1 MTATGRAA
9 TPAAGLAAAPAVG
22 LGPTHWPAVLA
33 AFAAGVAVAL
43 NIGKVPVALP
53 TLRRELGLSLV
64 EAGWVSS
71 MLTTVAVFLAAATG
85 MWVGRLGALRFVMAG
100 LVLTAVASL
109 AGLWPS
115 LGLAGLLVAR
125 FVEGLGFMMV
135 VVSAPALV
143 ASAAHPRDR
152 RFALSIWSAFMPAG
166 AALGMAAGPWLIPTF
181 GWRSLWLAVAIG
193 LLVAAAAVWT
203 WRRHFPGTQ
212 ASRAPQQSFLG
223 PVREVLARPL
233 PWLLAP
239 CFGLWAIQHFALI
252 VWMPTYLI
260 EQRALGA
267 VAAALWTAG
276 MVVVNVPGNL
286 LGGALSQ
293 RGLPRG
299 WQLAL
304 GHIGTGLGAL
314 LYTAE
319 GLPDGLRLLAAFWV
333 SFIGGLI
340 PSAVLSS
347 TSVLAR
353 DPQQTGTLQG
363 LYIQTTQF
371 GQFVGTPLIAATVA
385 AAGSWT
391 AGAMRVVLPAA
402 LLGLLLGALALR
414 AERRLA
420 PHAA

>member
-1 MTATGRAA
+1 MTAASRVA
-9 TPAAGLAAAPAVG
+9 TPAAGLA
-22 LGPTHWPAVLA
+22 PTHWPAVLA

-85 MWVGRLGALRFVMAG
+85 MWVGRLGALRLVMSG

-115 LGLAGLLVAR
+115 LGLTGLLVAR

-143 ASAAHPRDR
+143 ASAAQPGDR

-203 WRRHFPGTQ
+203 WRGHFPGTQ
-212 ASRAPQQSFLG
+212 ASRAPQSFLG
-223 PVREVLARPL
+223 PVREVLAKPL

-260 EQRALGA
+260 EQRSLSA

-304 GHIGTGLGAL
+304 GHLGTGLGAL
-314 LYTAE
+314 VYTAE
-319 GLPDGLRLLAAFWV
+319 GLPDSVRLLAAFWV

-347 TSVLAR
+347 TTVLAR

-371 GQFVGTPLIAATVA
+371 GQFVGTPLIAAAVA

-391 AGAMRVVLPAA
+391 VGALRVVLPAA
-402 LLGLLLGALALR
+402 VVGLLLGVFARR
-414 AERRLA
+414 AERRLL
-420 PHAA
+420 PRAASGSR

>member
-1 MTATGRAA
+1 MTSATGRAA
-9 TPAAGLAAAPAVG
+9 
-22 LGPTHWPAVLA
+22 THWPAVLA
-33 AFAAGVAVAL
+33 AFGAGVAVAL

-85 MWVGRLGALRFVMAG
+85 MWVGRLGALRLVIAG
-100 LVLTAVASL
+100 LLLTAAASL
-109 AGLWPS
+109 AGLWPA
-115 LGLAGLLVAR
+115 LGLNGLLVAR

-143 ASAAHPRDR
+143 AAAARPQDR

-166 AALGMAAGPWLIPTF
+166 AALGMAAGPWLIPAY
-181 GWRSLWLAVAIG
+181 GWGSLWLAAAIG
-193 LLVAAAAVWT
+193 LLAAAAAVWT
-203 WRRHFPGTQ
+203 WRGHFPGTRPSPS
-212 ASRAPQQSFLG
+212 ARSFLG

-239 CFGLWAIQHFALI
+239 CFGLWAVQHFALI

-260 EQRALGA
+260 EQRALSP

-314 LYTAE
+314 VYAAE

-347 TSVLAR
+347 TTVLAR

-402 LLGLLLGALALR
+402 LVGLLLGALALR

-420 PHAA
+420 PQAA